1 MSRRHGKAILAI
13 IDDDAR
19 LRQQLAGYFRTACDI
34 HEAADREAGLALLQ
48 QVKPDILLLDLNL
61 PPSETSRE
69 GLHILRYVREQEWD
83 TIVIVMCDDA
93 EKATALK
100 VMEEGAYDY
109 FVKPIDL
116 QILEV
121 VLVRAV
127 DKQQLER
134 ENRLLRQEFVRQR
147 KFGDL
152 VGGSEAMKQVCDSIR
167 RVADSH
173 ATVIIRGESGTGKE
187 LVAKAIHEQSSRR
200 EHPFLSV
207 NCGALPET
215 LIEAE
220 LFGYEK
226 GAFTGATTTKE
237 GRFELAHPGT
247 LFLDEIGT
255 LSLSLQTKLLRVL
268 EERAFVRLGG
278 KKPIQVDIRLIT
290 ATNENLEDLV
300 AQGKFR
306 EDLYYRIHVVPI
318 YIPPLRERPEDIPLL
333 ADYFLTL
340 HCVANKLP
348 LKRIE
353 ERAMAALERY
363 SWKGNVRELENTIQP
378 LVLLTDGNVIT
389 VKNLPAHIAGFSRH
403 FPPDNLRL
411 PPGGMKLAEEVTRFE
426 RRWLEAALAQASG
439 VKAEAA
445 RLLGL
450 DKDRMKYLCRK
461 YRL

>member
-1 MSRRHGKAILAI
+1 MSRRHSKAILAI

-19 LRQQLAGYFRTACDI
+19 QRQQLASYFRTACDI
-34 HEAADREAGLALLQ
+34 HEAEDRQTGLALLQ
-48 QVKPDILLLDLNL
+48 QVKPDILVLDLNL
-61 PPSETSRE
+61 PPSGTSRE
-69 GLHILRYVREQEWD
+69 GLQILRYVRQQEWD

-93 EKATALK
+93 QKDTALK

-121 VLVRAV
+121 ILVRAV

-152 VGGSEAMKQVCDSIR
+152 VGESEAMKQVYDSIR
-167 RVADSH
+167 RVADSP

-200 EHPFLSV
+200 EQPFLSV

-226 GAFTGATTTKE
+226 GAFTGATATKE

-247 LFLDEIGT
+247 LFLDEIGS

-290 ATNENLEDLV
+290 ATNENLEDMV

-318 YIPPLRERPEDIPLL
+318 YIPPLRERTEDIPLL

-353 ERAMAALERY
+353 EPAMGALERY
-363 SWKGNVRELENTIQP
+363 TWKGNVRELENTIQR

-403 FPPDNLRL
+403 FPADNFRL
-411 PPGGMKLAEEVTRFE
+411 PPGGMKLPEEVTRFE